1 MDEDMVAKVQDF
13 EASDLS
19 EKTKLALRFT
29 ERWVAAHAQGIDGEL
44 LEQMREHY
52 TDEQIIELALIVGR
66 YDTAHRFN
74 VAFGLERALDDFY
87 SFGGAKIPPLLEGA
101 LETLRE
107 AHRERT
113 AREG

>member
-1 MDEDMVAKVQDF
+1 M
-13 EASDLS
+13 
-19 EKTKLALRFT
+19 
-29 ERWVAAHAQGIDGEL
+29 AAHAQGIDGEL

-87 SFGGAKIPPLLEGA
+87 SFGGAKVPPPLEGA

-107 AHRERT
+107 THRERM